1 MKNSDDRRPLASTTV
16 VAAVVLGAMLLVC
29 LTVAA
34 PESPGGTK
42 PQPAQGATKATP
54 SPGAPKPKAEQDD
67 EKDKVIV
74 ENADRLRYDG
84 DRKVYVLEGNVRMR
98 HKDVVLTCDYAE
110 YWEERDEAQARGHL
124 LLRDPESSITGDVIR
139 VDFTDEIAVVEGN
152 VVIVTQKRKK
162 GQEEGATGAS
172 TASQAKPGAQAGAQ
186 GSTAG
191 TGAEATQ
198 GSQTGSAGGKQEA
211 ARAQP
216 PGGESEEESRPR
228 SIREARERR
237 TTIYCPRVRYRYTEG
252 QRYAWISGP
261 IRAEQKGRQAW
272 ADQAEYDDEEGVLKL
287 VGNVRVKTD
296 EGDEF
301 TCPAAIVSVE
311 EEWLRAEKISGIA
324 IRKKKRG
331 EQASPAART
340 SGQEAVPETAQEA
353 PPSPPPAETES
364 APPSPR

>member
-1 MKNSDDRRPLASTTV
+1 MGTAPVLCALLLTWS
-16 VAAVVLGAMLLVC
+16 AA
-29 LTVAA
+29 AA
-34 PESPGGTK
+34 P
-42 PQPAQGATKATP
+42 QPSGAGKSQAQQGAPKATP
-54 SPGAPKPKAEQDD
+54 SAPDQKPKPAEDE

-84 DRKVYVLEGNVRMR
+84 DRKVYVLEGNVRMK

-124 LLRDPESSITGDVIR
+124 LLRDPESSITGDTIR

-152 VVIVTQKRKK
+152 VVIVTQKQKKAEGESTGSSTVEGNK
-162 GQEEGATGAS
+162 GQGDTRAAAGGAGE
-172 TASQAKPGAQAGAQ
+172 QAGQ
-186 GSTAG
+186 DS
-191 TGAEATQ
+191 
-198 GSQTGSAGGKQEA
+198 SASKQE
-211 ARAQP
+211 QP
-216 PGGESEEESRPR
+216 KSQPSGGESGQEDRPK
-228 SIREARERR
+228 SIREARERK

-301 TCPAAIVSVE
+301 TCPAAVVSVE

-324 IRKKKRG
+324 IRKKKKT
-331 EQASPAART
+331 EQTSQPATATEQTVPPSETEEHPPPTSPAKVD
-340 SGQEAVPETAQEA
+340 Q
-353 PPSPPPAETES
+353 PPPA
-364 APPSPR
+364 PPR

>member
-1 MKNSDDRRPLASTTV
+1 MKNCAGRKTTPE
-16 VAAVVLGAMLLVC
+16 AFTRAWGVLGAALLTT
-29 LTVAA
+29 LTLAA
-34 PESPGGTK
+34 AQTPGAGKAQPGPAASKTAPSQPSEK
-42 PQPAQGATKATP
+42 PQ
-54 SPGAPKPKAEQDD
+54 SEQDED
-67 EKDKVIV
+67 KDKVVV

-110 YWEERDEAQARGHL
+110 YWEERDEAEARGHL

-139 VDFTDEIAVVEGN
+139 VDFTDEIAAVEGN

-162 GQEEGATGAS
+162 GEQEGAAGGSMGGQTKPGSGATAHGGEPEPAKASQGSSVGAKQETAKTQQAGGETEEEG
-172 TASQAKPGAQAGAQ
+172 
-186 GSTAG
+186 
-191 TGAEATQ
+191 
-198 GSQTGSAGGKQEA
+198 
-211 ARAQP
+211 
-216 PGGESEEESRPR
+216 RPK

-237 TTIYCPRVRYRYTEG
+237 TTIYCPRLRYRYTEG

-287 VGNVRVKTD
+287 LGNVRVKTD

-301 TCPAAIVSVE
+301 TCPAAVVSVE

-324 IRKKKRG
+324 IRRKKKT
-331 EQASPAART
+331 EESSPPATASQQTAPPA
-340 SGQEAVPETAQEA
+340 EAKQPSPPV
-353 PPSPPPAETES
+353 PPSPTDQLPP
-364 APPSPR
+364 PPPE